1 MKKILAFLSLL
12 LVCFALP
19 YQARAWN
26 YNNNIDPPKIVLHFN
41 NNVKGD
47 HEMTYDSTNKL
58 WKFEFTSTL
67 PDVNFTVRSYYSGG
81 YHEYY
86 ANQGVSS
93 ANKWSLP
100 QNNPQDKNTSF
111 YLSGMTSGTKYRI
124 ELKGSSSDVNQFI
137 FRYVPT
143 ETHPSTET
151 IKTPIYITYS
161 IGKNNWKYNQ
171 VVNMDDNGTTFNFGT
186 VAKDT
191 KVYFLVQTAS
201 ANTDDFWKNVHG
213 TNKIFAPSD
222 FRNIDKDVSSGS
234 TLKYYT
240 SNFNN
245 GALTITGKGANV
257 SITLKPAKTST
268 GGFYDLTLTPTIED
282 PSVAP
287 AYTKM
292 NLPLKPADFDNDTK
306 HYFLVGTRIGDWRLQ
321 PEWEL
326 KDQGNGTYAIATP
339 RVMYQGRVG
348 IAEVTSYDNYK
359 NGIYTLHYAD
369 NYWIKKDAH
378 NPTMS
383 STKSIDYYATTFK
396 NNGVLATLF
405 LADKEDNFTKDNI
418 MKSKGVVISKITY
431 DASSKICDFTY
442 SSDPVSKYI
451 TFSLVGSNI
460 MNANLP
466 DNDKTQRS
474 TKFGKSAMNYWQDA
488 WVQYDENGV
497 PYRDAKGT
505 LFYQTVFQN
514 DWLEKHPTKFN
525 LNLDGGR
532 QFDYASRNVVMV
544 NTKAMSAKELAEDP
558 YAPLY
563 KRFEKQGNNNLGKVD
578 GKDQSVTIH
587 DDDNNIVY
595 TYKEWMDMYGNNPQ
609 GIGRSAKKWECYV
622 VKDMWMDGSFKVWT
636 GWGGGIKETENSG
649 AEGPEN
655 ARWYYVNG
663 GHGVKKTQYPIKGYD
678 ITSTKADEVIA
689 IYGTKRDVD
698 GADFKVSDGGK
709 PVYFKRVIVWYDP
722 SEEDFDN
729 SAIQLIIEKCGPN
742 IKAFRNSSDGS
753 AVDYSWNVP
762 QDGLTDQEKD
772 QEVTHATIT
781 LQRWDGSKWVD
792 VKVVYDADPDPAT
805 IGDCTGT
812 DDSTNDLPG
821 GTYRYTID
829 LTYKDASNSNALL
842 TRSAVSNEITLYDA
856 SAPVVAKASQRTEEI
871 NGDTYYS
878 FDLVLDLK
886 LTDATLEAKYGDNDE
901 LDIFDLAEAYYVN
914 CTDDALVTRI
924 NAGTTDSSL
933 QFTDGNKSVYNPTS
947 NKIDEI
953 NGNWIEVPFTSKSD
967 VAKSLQ
973 WSNVA
978 VGSGKDYPFTVYL
991 KYKETN
997 KDKFALVRFE
1007 PTKASMQ
1014 FVIPQMGLDAQ
1025 SSVVETVDAPEN
1037 YSTPEEA
1044 MPLGSH
1050 NLAVQAQPIH
1060 YTKFNNLKAEFK
1072 VVAPKVTQSVLDNYD
1087 LDYAVTADNRAL
1099 SVDATG
1105 TATVNY
1111 LEPNNKEIQKTTTAR
1126 MKNVFYEAIAG
1137 GKCDA
1142 TGKLTYNRKDN
1153 NTAYTVGT
1161 PEVTASQKLA
1171 SPVLDTPE
1179 VTISSSKLSTYENS
1193 VKEGTDRY
1201 IVHDAYAELSVTDN
1215 NLGKVHTLGYHVW
1228 GNYPDVVLEA
1238 TPSTKAH
1245 NGGVVIDSNLAAAKN
1260 YICETALADYTPYT
1274 DGWNEANNWA
1284 GKALSA
1290 KKLPV
1295 YVEHFSAHKMAD
1307 SENTTDGNDNQ
1318 IHAIVSYHY
1327 PFLVANTSAVAGA
1340 SMKAP
1345 KAADNFRV
1353 VNLTTYTTIANATV
1367 SNVATGIGEV
1377 NADEIEGAVFY
1388 NLQGIRVANPERG
1401 QIYIMTTAAGAR
1413 KIRF

>member
-1 MKKILAFLSLL
+1 MAFL
-12 LVCFALP
+12 LP
-19 YQARAWN
+19 TQSAWAA
-26 YNNNIDPPKIVLHFN
+26 D
-41 NNVKGD
+41 
-47 HEMTYDSTNKL
+47 
-58 WKFEFTSTL
+58 
-67 PDVNFTVRSYYSGG
+67 YYLIQKNGSSWG
-81 YHEYY
+81 EYI
-86 ANQGVSS
+86 
-93 ANKWSLP
+93 K
-100 QNNPQDKNTSF
+100 
-111 YLSGMTSGTKYRI
+111 
-124 ELKGSSSDVNQFI
+124 SSSDDKGAYWDIACDGKLYFHIMSSKPESKPNGNTWINFIYFNGDNNKNHTLSNNEKLYLYGELVN
-137 FRYVPT
+137 P
-143 ETHPSTET
+143 
-151 IKTPIYITYS
+151 
-161 IGKNNWKYNQ
+161 
-171 VVNMDDNGTTFNFGT
+171 D
-186 VAKDT
+186 
-191 KVYFLVQTAS
+191 
-201 ANTDDFWKNVHG
+201 ANTLVLDVPAG
-213 TNKIFAPSD
+213 SYRLRMSSSD
-222 FRNIDKDVSSGS
+222 EFS
-234 TLKYYT
+234 YE
-240 SNFNN
+240 
-245 GALTITGKGANV
+245 
-257 SITLKPAKTST
+257 SIADIPVPPV
-268 GGFYDLTLTPTIED
+268 D
-282 PSVAP
+282 P

-292 NLPLKPADFDNDTK
+292 NLPLKESDFANGS

-326 KDQGNGTYAIATP
+326 TKQGDGTYAIATP

-348 IAEVTSYDNYK
+348 IAEVTSYDDYK
-359 NGIYTLHYAD
+359 KGIYNLYFYGG
-369 NYWIKKDAH
+369 YWIKKSAN
-378 NPTMS
+378 NPILSPKGT
-383 STKSIDYYATTFK
+383 INYYEYDLK
-396 NNGVLATLF
+396 NITGDLF
-405 LADKEDNFTKDNI
+405 MADKEGNFTDTNI
-418 MKSKGVVISKITY
+418 KESKGVVIGSINYNPT
-431 DASSKICDFTY
+431 SHQLLFNY
-442 SSDPVSKYI
+442 SDEQVSKYI

-563 KRFEKQGNNNLGKVD
+563 KRFEKQGNYNLGKVGND
-578 GKDQSVTIH
+578 DQVVTIK
-587 DDDNNIVY
+587 DDDNNTVY
-595 TYKEWMDMYGNNPQ
+595 TYKEWMNLNGE
-609 GIGRSAKKWECYV
+609 GIGRSANWECYV
-622 VKDMWMDGSFKVWT
+622 VKDMWIDGSFKVWT
-636 GWGGGIKETENSG
+636 GWGGGIKETENSE
-649 AEGPEN
+649 AADPES

-663 GHGVKKTQYPIKGYD
+663 GHGKEKTEYPIKGYD
-678 ITSTKADEVIA
+678 ITSTKADDVIA
-689 IYGTKRDVD
+689 IYGTKRDVN
-698 GADFKVSDGGK
+698 GADFKVSDAGN

-722 SEEDFDN
+722 SKEDFDN

-742 IKAFRNSSDGS
+742 IKAFRKSSDGS

-762 QDGLTDQEKD
+762 QDGLSPKEKA
-772 QEVTHATIT
+772 QRVTHATIT
-781 LQRWDGSKWVD
+781 LQRLDGSKWVD
-792 VKVVYDADPDPAT
+792 VKVVYDDDPAPAT
-805 IGDCTGT
+805 IGACTGT
-812 DDSTNDLPG
+812 DGSTNDLPG

-829 LTYKDASNSNALL
+829 LTYNDGKEDI

-856 SAPVVAKASQRTEEI
+856 SAPVVAKASQRTETI
-871 NGDTYYS
+871 DGDTYYS
-878 FDLVLDLK
+878 FDLDLDLK
-886 LTDATLEAKYGDNDE
+886 LTDATLEAKYGDDNSLTIFKLATAYLVKLNDP
-901 LDIFDLAEAYYVN
+901 
-914 CTDDALVTRI
+914 ALVAQLNDATSE
-924 NAGTTDSSL
+924 SSL
-933 QFTDGNKSVYNPTS
+933 QFTAGKKSVYNPTS

-953 NGNWIEVPFTSKSD
+953 DGNWIEVPFTSKSD

-978 VGSGKDYPFTVYL
+978 KAGTDFPFTVYL
-991 KYKETN
+991 KPNSENSTI
-997 KDKFALVRFE
+997 FSQVRFE

-1014 FVIPQMGLDAQ
+1014 FVIPQMGLDAK

-1072 VVAPKVTQSVLDNYD
+1072 VVAPKVTRSVLDNYD

-1153 NTAYTVGT
+1153 TAYTVVT
-1161 PEVTASQKLA
+1161 PEVTASQNLA

-1193 VKEGTDRY
+1193 VKEGTERY

-1274 DGWNEANNWA
+1274 SGDWTDANNWA

-1307 SENTTDGNDNQ
+1307 SENKTDGHDNQ
-1318 IHAIVSYHY
+1318 IYAIVSYHY
-1327 PFLVANTSAVAGA
+1327 PFLVADTQAAAGA
-1340 SMKAP
+1340 SLKAP
-1345 KAADNFRV
+1345 KAADKFRV
-1353 VNLTTYTTIANATV
+1353 VNLTTYTTKNV
-1367 SNVATGIGEV
+1367 SVDNVATGIDEV
-1377 NADEIEGAVFY
+1377 GADEIEGAVFY

>member
-1 MKKILAFLSLL
+1 MKKVLFWL
-12 LVCFALP
+12 CFIMALMLP
-19 YQARAWN
+19 TQSAWAA
-26 YNNNIDPPKIVLHFN
+26 D
-41 NNVKGD
+41 
-47 HEMTYDSTNKL
+47 
-58 WKFEFTSTL
+58 
-67 PDVNFTVRSYYSGG
+67 YYLIQKNGSSWG
-81 YHEYY
+81 EYI
-86 ANQGVSS
+86 
-93 ANKWSLP
+93 K
-100 QNNPQDKNTSF
+100 
-111 YLSGMTSGTKYRI
+111 
-124 ELKGSSSDVNQFI
+124 SSSD
-137 FRYVPT
+137 
-143 ETHPSTET
+143 
-151 IKTPIYITYS
+151 
-161 IGKNNWKYNQ
+161 
-171 VVNMDDNGTTFNFGT
+171 D
-186 VAKDT
+186 
-191 KVYFLVQTAS
+191 
-201 ANTDDFWKNVHG
+201 
-213 TNKIFAPSD
+213 
-222 FRNIDKDVSSGS
+222 
-234 TLKYYT
+234 
-240 SNFNN
+240 
-245 GALTITGKGANV
+245 KGAYWDIACDGKLYFHIM
-257 SITLKPAKTST
+257 SLKPESKPTDST
-268 GGFYDLTLTPTIED
+268 WNNCIYFNGDNNKNHTLSNNEQLHLYRELVNPDAHTLVLDVAAGSYRLRMSSLNVFSYESIADIPVPPVDPT
-282 PSVAP
+282 
-287 AYTKM
+287 YTKM
-292 NLPLKPADFDNDTK
+292 NLPLKPADFDNGTK

-326 KDQGNGTYAIATP
+326 TKQADGTFAINTP

-359 NGIYTLHYAD
+359 NGIYTLYYA
-369 NYWIKKDAH
+369 NNASIKKDAH
-378 NPTMS
+378 KHTMS
-383 STKSIDYYATTFK
+383 TTKDIDYYVTEFK

-405 LADKEDNFTKDNI
+405 LADKEVFGGDNI
-418 MKSKGVVISKITY
+418 MTSKGVVISKITY
-431 DASSKICDFTY
+431 NASSNECDFTY

-451 TFSLVGSNI
+451 TFSLVGGNI

-474 TKFGKSAMNYWQDA
+474 TKFGKSAMNNWQDA

-525 LNLDGGR
+525 HNLDGGR

-544 NTKAMSAKELAEDP
+544 NTEAMSAKELAEDP

-563 KRFEKQGNNNLGKVD
+563 KRFEKQGNYNLGKVGND
-578 GKDQSVTIH
+578 DQVVTIK
-587 DDDNNIVY
+587 DDDNNTVY
-595 TYKEWMDMYGNNPQ
+595 TYKESMDLNGQ
-609 GIGRSAKKWECYV
+609 GIGRKANWKCYV

-636 GWGGGIKETENSG
+636 GWGGGIKETENSE
-649 AEGPEN
+649 AADPNN

-663 GHGVKKTQYPIKGYD
+663 GHGVEKTEYTIKGYD
-678 ITSTKADEVIA
+678 ITSTEADDEIA
-689 IYGTKRDVD
+689 IYGTKRDVN
-698 GADFKVSDGGK
+698 GADFKVSAAGN

-722 SEEDFDN
+722 SEQDFQN

-762 QDGLTDQEKD
+762 QDGLSPVETAQK
-772 QEVTHATIT
+772 VTHATIT

-792 VKVVYDADPDPAT
+792 VKVVYDGDPAPAT

-812 DDSTNDLPG
+812 DGSTNDLPG

-856 SAPVVAKASQRTEEI
+856 SAPVVAKASQRTEDN
-871 NGDTYYS
+871 NGETHYS

-924 NAGTTDSSL
+924 NAGTSESSL
-933 QFTDGNKSVYNPTS
+933 QFTAGSKSVYNPTR
-947 NKIDEI
+947 NEIADID
-953 NGNWIEVPFTSKSD
+953 GNWIEVSFASKSD
-967 VAKSLQ
+967 VAKRLQ

-1007 PTKASMQ
+1007 PTKTSMQ
-1014 FVIPQMGLDAQ
+1014 FVIPQMELKA
-1025 SSVVETVDAPEN
+1025 VESAVEKVTAPAN
-1037 YSTPEEA
+1037 FATPEEA

-1050 NLAVQAQPIH
+1050 NLGEQAQPVH
-1060 YTKFNNLKAEFK
+1060 YTAFNNLYAKFEI
-1072 VVAPKVTQSVLDNYD
+1072 VAPKVTRSVLDNYD

-1193 VKEGTDRY
+1193 VKEGTERY
-1201 IVHDAYAELSVTDN
+1201 IVHDAYAELSVKDN

-1228 GNYPDVVLEA
+1228 GNYPDVVHEA
-1238 TPSTKAH
+1238 SPSTKAH

-1260 YICETALADYTPYT
+1260 YICESALADYTPYT
-1274 DGWNEANNWA
+1274 SGDWTDANNWA

-1353 VNLTTYTTIANATV
+1353 VNLTTYTTANATV

>member
-1 MKKILAFLSLL
+1 M
-12 LVCFALP
+12 ALMLP
-19 YQARAWN
+19 TQSAWAA
-26 YNNNIDPPKIVLHFN
+26 D
-41 NNVKGD
+41 
-47 HEMTYDSTNKL
+47 
-58 WKFEFTSTL
+58 
-67 PDVNFTVRSYYSGG
+67 YYLIQKNGSSWG
-81 YHEYY
+81 EYI
-86 ANQGVSS
+86 
-93 ANKWSLP
+93 K
-100 QNNPQDKNTSF
+100 
-111 YLSGMTSGTKYRI
+111 
-124 ELKGSSSDVNQFI
+124 SSSDDKGAYWDI
-137 FRYVPT
+137 ECDGPL
-143 ETHPSTET
+143 
-151 IKTPIYITYS
+151 
-161 IGKNNWKYNQ
+161 
-171 VVNMDDNGTTFNFGT
+171 
-186 VAKDT
+186 
-191 KVYFLVQTAS
+191 YFHIMSLKPNS
-201 ANTDDFWKNVHG
+201 K
-213 TNKIFAPSD
+213 P
-222 FRNIDKDVSSGS
+222 SGS
-234 TLKYYT
+234 TWYNCIYFNGGNGQNHTL
-240 SNFNN
+240 SNNEQLHIYGQLDN
-245 GALTITGKGANV
+245 PDANTLV
-257 SITLKPAKTST
+257 LDVAAGRYRLRMRSLNESSSECEFSYESIADIPVPPV
-268 GGFYDLTLTPTIED
+268 D
-282 PSVAP
+282 P
-287 AYTKM
+287 AYTKI

-326 KDQGNGTYAIATP
+326 TKQDGGTYAIATP

-359 NGIYTLHYAD
+359 NGIYTLYYA
-369 NYWIKKDAH
+369 NNASIKKDAH
-378 NPTMS
+378 KHTMS
-383 STKSIDYYATTFK
+383 TTKDIDYYATTFK

-405 LADKEDNFTKDNI
+405 LADKERFSGDSI
-418 MKSKGVVISKITY
+418 MTSKGVVISKITY
-431 DASSKICDFTY
+431 NASSKECDFNY
-442 SSDPVSKYI
+442 SDEPVSKYI

-460 MNANLP
+460 KNANLP

-474 TKFGKSAMNYWQDA
+474 TKFKKSKMNNWQDA

-514 DWLEKHPTKFN
+514 DWLDKHPTKFN
-525 LNLDGGR
+525 LNLAGGR

-563 KRFEKQGNNNLGKVD
+563 KRFEKQGNYNLGKVGND
-578 GKDQSVTIH
+578 DQVVTIK
-587 DDDNNIVY
+587 DDDNNTVY

-609 GIGRSAKKWECYV
+609 GIGRSANWECYV
-622 VKDMWMDGSFKVWT
+622 VKDMWIDGSFKVWT

-649 AEGPEN
+649 AGDPQN

-663 GHGVKKTQYPIKGYD
+663 GHGVVGTDYPIKGYD
-678 ITSTKADEVIA
+678 ITSTKADDVIA
-689 IYGTKRDVD
+689 IYGTKRDVN

-722 SEEDFDN
+722 SEKDFQN

-762 QDGLTDQEKD
+762 QDGLSPEEKE
-772 QEVTHATIT
+772 QKVTHATIT

-792 VKVVYDADPDPAT
+792 VKVVYDGDPDPAT
-805 IGDCTGT
+805 IGDCTDDCTGT
-812 DDSTNDLPG
+812 DGSTNDLPG

-829 LTYKDASNSNALL
+829 LIYKDASNSNALL

-871 NGDTYYS
+871 NGETHYS
-878 FDLVLDLK
+878 FDLDLDLG
-886 LTDATLEAKYGDNDE
+886 LTDATLEAKYGDDKSLTIFNLATAYLVKLNDP
-901 LDIFDLAEAYYVN
+901 
-914 CTDDALVTRI
+914 ALVAQLNDATSKSM
-924 NAGTTDSSL
+924 NYSTVDSGSMDFQSSTQSVYNNK
-933 QFTDGNKSVYNPTS
+933 QFTDSTGY
-947 NKIDEI
+947 
-953 NGNWIEVPFTSKSD
+953 WIEVPFSYGATDKH
-967 VAKSLQ
+967 LR

-978 VGSGKDYPFTVYL
+978 KADTEFPFTVYL
-991 KYKETN
+991 KYKPEN
-997 KDKFALVRFE
+997 SAIFSQVMFS
-1007 PTKASMQ
+1007 PSKASTD
-1014 FVIPQMGLDAQ
+1014 FVIPQMGLDAK

-1050 NLAVQAQPIH
+1050 NLLVQAQPIH

-1111 LEPNNKEIQKTTTAR
+1111 LEPNNQVITKDVTAG
-1126 MKNVFYEAIAG
+1126 MKNVFHKAIAG

-1142 TGKLTYNRKDN
+1142 TGKLTYNRKGN

-1161 PEVTASQKLA
+1161 PEVTASQNLA
-1171 SPVLDTPE
+1171 SPVLDTPK
-1179 VTISSSKLSTYENS
+1179 VTISSSKLSTYE
-1193 VKEGTDRY
+1193 EGTERY

-1228 GNYPDVVLEA
+1228 GNYPDVVHEA

-1260 YICETALADYTPYT
+1260 YICESALADYTPYT
-1274 DGWNEANNWA
+1274 SGDWTDANNWA

-1307 SENTTDGNDNQ
+1307 SENKTDGHDNQ
-1318 IHAIVSYHY
+1318 IYAIVSYHY
-1327 PFLVANTSAVAGA
+1327 PFLVADTQAAAGA
-1340 SMKAP
+1340 SLKAP
-1345 KAADNFRV
+1345 KAADKFRV
-1353 VNLTTYTTIANATV
+1353 VNLTTYTTANATV

-1377 NADEIEGAVFY
+1377 NADEIEDAQFY